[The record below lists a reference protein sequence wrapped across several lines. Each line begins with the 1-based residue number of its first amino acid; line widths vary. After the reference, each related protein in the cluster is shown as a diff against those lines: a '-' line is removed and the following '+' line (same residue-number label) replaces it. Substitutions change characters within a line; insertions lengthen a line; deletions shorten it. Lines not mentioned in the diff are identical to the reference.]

1 MDEPVPVDSLPNHD
15 NARLANQLRLLTRV
29 HPLMEHNLR
38 GLLNGISLNVS
49 LLELTLP
56 AAERGDATA
65 QVQAKAALTGLRQ
78 EVDRSTATL
87 AGLVQATAP
96 QITSEPEIFDLR
108 GLLGEVTELLSLEVR
123 RLGGRLSLELPAQ
136 PVLWEGRRD
145 QVRQILFNMAIDLLE
160 SIPKKETMTVTL
172 KIQDTRAEIAMLAA
186 QVAVEETGNRPSL
199 SDWEVAR
206 ALSSELEGELR
217 FEDSSPSQKGRTLLL
232 PLSSN

>member
-1 MDEPVPVDSLPNHD
+1 MEEPVPFDSSPSLL

-56 AAERGDATA
+56 AAQRGDATA
-65 QVQAKAALTGLRQ
+65 QAQVKAALSGLRQ
-78 EVDRSTATL
+78 EVDRSAAKL

-96 QITSEPEIFDLR
+96 QMAAEPELFDLR

-145 QVRQILFNMAIDLLE
+145 QVRQVLLNMAVDLLE

-172 KIQDTRAEIAMLAA
+172 KVQDARAEIAMVAA
-186 QVAVEETGNRPSL
+186 RMAPEESCSPPSL
-199 SDWEVAR
+199 CDWAVAR
-206 ALSSELEGELR
+206 ELVAEVGGELR
-217 FEDSSPSQKGRTLLL
+217 PDDVSPSQKGWLLLL
-232 PLSSN
+232 PLSST